1 MPLAASA
8 LLMADEG
15 DLDAAFA
22 QSAPYLFHDRPARSI
37 DQGVRS
43 FQCSRRA
50 DALKVWIAWQRY
62 GTEGFAAVYD
72 HLCATTHAIWER
84 VAEHP
89 SFEPLHE
96 PECNILCFAHRD
108 GRDEELRE
116 AWNASG
122 AGHLSLTRLGG
133 RAVLRATIMNPFTTP
148 EHCRATLDGLAS
160 L

>member
-1 MPLAASA
+1 MMLMPLAASA

-22 QSAPYLFHDRPARSI
+22 QSAPYLFHDRAARPV

-72 HLCATTHAIWER
+72 HLCATTRAIWER
-84 VAEHP
+84 VASTRRSSP
-89 SFEPLHE
+89 CTSRS
-96 PECNILCFAHRD
+96 ATSS
-108 GRDEELRE
+108 
-116 AWNASG
+116 AS
-122 AGHLSLTRLGG
+122 
-133 RAVLRATIMNPFTTP
+133 ATSATT
-148 EHCRATLDGLAS
+148 T
-160 L
+160 